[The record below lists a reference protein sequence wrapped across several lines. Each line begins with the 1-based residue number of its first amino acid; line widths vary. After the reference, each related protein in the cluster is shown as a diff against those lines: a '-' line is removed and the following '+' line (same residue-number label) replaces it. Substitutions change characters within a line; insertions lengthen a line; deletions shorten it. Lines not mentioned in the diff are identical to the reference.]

1 MKKRNVKRHI
11 LHISFALIASLF
23 LSSCEQ
29 KYEYV
34 EIPVPDESHVVID
47 EVTLEQIEERAR
59 ELEKKYC
66 VVYGTMEY
74 EEILILLV
82 AANYEYLTEEDWQ
95 QWHEEK
101 VNYTDDR
108 TGVCLDYRTWTGFT
122 WEFIY
127 DVNKWG
133 DGSTFEKRP
142 RLAELFFDDDLIAQA
157 EFIEKQIYNYVYQQ
171 DEHAMYNLCSYVLSQ
186 EHPMMTEYAP
196 FHYEGE
202 MMDGSAG
209 YIINSVAYEV
219 TIDTI
224 CWNEDVDGYQ
234 GGEELFHSCKPDIYT
249 LFSRES

>member
-1 MKKRNVKRHI
+1 MKNRIAMLLIIVI
-11 LHISFALIASLF
+11 VMSFFGTA
-23 LSSCEQ
+23 CGKQ
-29 KYEYV
+29 TEYV
-34 EIPVPDESHVVID
+34 DIPVPDESQVEIDPVI
-47 EVTLEQIEERAR
+47 LEQIEERAR

-66 VVYGTMEY
+66 TIHGTLKY
-74 EEILILLV
+74 EDIFVLLV
-82 AANYEYLTEEDWQ
+82 AANYEYLSEDSFQ
-95 QWHEEK
+95 RWHKEK
-101 VNYTDDR
+101 AEYSDNPSE
-108 TGVCLDYRTWTGFT
+108 VCLDYRTWTGFT

-133 DGSTFEKRP
+133 DGGTFEKRP

-157 EFIEKQIYNYVYQQ
+157 EFIERQIYNYVYQQ
-171 DEHAMYNLCSYVLSQ
+171 DEHAMYNICSYVLSQ

-209 YIINSVAYEV
+209 YIINSVAYKV

-224 CWNEDVDGYQ
+224 CWNEDVEGYQ